1 MDNAIG
7 ACSSED
13 AFSGADGRE
22 RSREQ
27 PPGNGAAATFPVCP
41 LPVSVTDVAAPA
53 KTLVLGLGNLLLGD
67 EGAGVHAVRR
77 LAAEHPTLP
86 DLEFVDAGTLS
97 FALATLLD
105 DVDQLIVLDAAE
117 MHEPPGTVRL
127 FLDEET
133 DPFFHVQRR
142 GTAHEVR
149 LIDLLAMSR
158 LTGRPPRRRALIGI
172 QPQSFALSTAPTAE
186 VAQAIPRAC
195 AMVTDLI
202 ERWRA

>member
-1 MDNAIG
+1 MENRVVAYSSENAI
-7 ACSSED
+7 
-13 AFSGADGRE
+13 SGGRE
-22 RSREQ
+22 RRRGRLS
-27 PPGNGAAATFPVCP
+27 GDSAAATPSTSP
-41 LPVSVTDVAAPA
+41 LPVSVADETWPA

-67 EGAGVHAVRR
+67 EGAGVHVVRQ
-77 LAAEHPTLP
+77 LAAEHPRLP

-127 FLDEET
+127 FLDGET
-133 DPFFHVQRR
+133 DPFFNVQRR

-149 LIDLLAMSR
+149 LTDLLAMTR

-172 QPQSFALSTAPTAE
+172 QPQSFALSTAPTDA

-195 AMVTDLI
+195 AMVTELI

>member
-1 MDNAIG
+1 MENRSV

-13 AFSGADGRE
+13 AFSGGRE
-22 RSREQ
+22 RPRGRR
-27 PPGNGAAATFPVCP
+27 PGDGAAAASPTRPV
-41 LPVSVTDVAAPA
+41 PVSVADVTAPA

-67 EGAGVHAVRR
+67 EGAGVHVVRR
-77 LAAEHPTLP
+77 LAAEHPGRP

-117 MHEPPGTVRL
+117 MHESPGTVRL
-127 FLDEET
+127 FLDDET

-149 LIDLLAMSR
+149 LIDLLAMTR

-172 QPQSFALSTAPTAE
+172 QPQSLALSTTPTAA

-195 AMVTDLI
+195 AMVTELI